1 MEGFRT
7 AMGLTRRELGSL
19 LGMALAGMGWP
30 RHAAAEVALD
40 GVCRDRG
47 VEAAE
52 LWTNLVTGNRRFVDG
67 TPAEH
72 ALADVREQ
80 LADAQHP
87 RVVVLGCSDSRVGP
101 ETVFDTG
108 LGELFVV
115 RSAGNVV
122 DPVGL
127 GSIEYAL
134 KHFQPKLLVV
144 LGHSRCST
152 VEAALDGEE
161 MPSPSMQALMRRI
174 APSVELLRDDP
185 ASDDRLQ
192 RAVEANVRQ
201 SARDLVTYSSI
212 VGDAVASGKVA
223 LVQTCYRLD
232 SGEVVRMV

>member
-1 MEGFRT
+1 MV
-7 AMGLTRRELGSL
+7 MGLTRRELGSL
-19 LGMALAGMGWP
+19 FVGGALAGLSWP
-30 RHAAAEVALD
+30 RRAAGDTLLD

-47 VEAAE
+47 VEATE
-52 LWTNLVTGNRRFVDG
+52 LWGDLVSGNRRFVHG

-72 ALADVREQ
+72 AFVDVREQ
-80 LADAQHP
+80 LAAAQHP
-87 RVVVLGCSDSRVGP
+87 RVIVLGCSDSRVGP

-134 KHFQPKLLVV
+134 KHHQPKLIVV
-144 LGHSRCST
+144 LGHSRCGT

-161 MPSPSMQALMRRI
+161 MGSPSMQALMRRI

-185 ASDDRLQ
+185 AGADRLQ
-192 RAVEANVRQ
+192 RAIEANVRQ

-212 VGDAVASGKVA
+212 VGDAVASGKLA
-223 LVQTCYRLD
+223 LVQTCYSVD
-232 SGEVVRMV
+232 SGEIARLA

>member
-1 MEGFRT
+1 
-7 AMGLTRRELGSL
+7 MGLTRRELGSL
-19 LGMALAGMGWP
+19 FAAGALAGVSWP
-30 RHAAAEVALD
+30 RRAFGDTALD

-47 VEAAE
+47 VEATE
-52 LWTNLVTGNRRFVDG
+52 LWGNLVTGNRRFVEG

-72 ALADVREQ
+72 ALVDVREQ

-87 RVVVLGCSDSRVGP
+87 RIVVLGCSDSRVGP

-115 RSAGNVV
+115 RSAANVV

-134 KHFQPKLLVV
+134 QRYHPKLLVV
-144 LGHSRCST
+144 LGHSRCGT

-185 ASDDRLQ
+185 AGGDRLQ
-192 RAVEANVRQ
+192 RAIEANVRQ

-212 VGDAVASGKVA
+212 VGDAVASGKVG
-223 LVQTCYRLD
+223 LVQTCYRVE
-232 SGEVVRMV
+232 SGEIVRLA